1 MEKEEKRGFFWTFDQ
16 YQRYAVLR
24 EFLREFYFTSYKAD
38 LKNYGSQS
46 LNQKSSKEK
55 SYWGNNDGRAP
66 SEEERQG
73 QIKPKVLDV
82 GGISPTKDGRSYW
95 LPLGEIWDG
104 FKVVVDLIFFP
115 IRESLVIQAD
125 GLNLPFPDRS
135 FEVVAAL
142 DVIEHIDKDKR
153 EIFVDE
159 LCRVSSDSVILSAPV
174 ASREN
179 EAADRALFETVKAIL
194 KVEHRQLLEHLE
206 KGLPEKE
213 EISRMLK
220 KRMPA
225 GVELGY
231 GSLISWLIWQIIR
244 APFFDYYKRQEI
256 LDLIDR
262 FALCF
267 PQSGEFRPPF
277 SRYFWI
283 YSRGIPRWRLEAGIR
298 VIKERLIREEMGFS
312 FEEALRL
319 NKLINE
325 FWSQKGLSA
334 LVISEGDEAKL
345 RLCLNH
351 LLSQRIEE
359 SLEISVLVVKGK
371 LSPLFAQNFSGI
383 KFIREEGPLT
393 MNVLRSAINGLK
405 GDWILLLHESILLPE
420 ETVSKLWK
428 RAIKGEEEKAPG
440 AKNFEAGPESMKDK
454 FFLKCNG
461 EMTATAR
468 NEEKGQ
474 LAEKIFCPRIIQGP
488 RSYGVW
494 CGRNYS
500 PWKLVAGRR
509 NNFFWNFSVEKSSW
523 LYGECLFF
531 PRRALF
537 CRRGKE
543 GRIGKR
549 EIFFWQAEN
558 KRLHFIYCPD
568 IVVYQQ

>member
-1 MEKEEKRGFFWTFDQ
+1 MGKEENKSFPWTFDQ

-24 EFLREFYFTSYKAD
+24 EFLREFYFSSEEAG

-46 LNQKSSKEK
+46 LNQKSLNKESEWTK
-55 SYWGNNDGRAP
+55 NEGRTS
-66 SEEERQG
+66 SEEEREA

-95 LPLGEIWDG
+95 LPLSEIWDG

-115 IRESLVIQAD
+115 VKECLIIQAD
-125 GLNLPFPDRS
+125 GLNLPFPDGS

-153 EIFVDE
+153 EIFVEE

-174 ASREN
+174 ACEEN
-179 EAADRALFETVKAIL
+179 EAADLALFETVKAIL

-206 KGLPEKE
+206 RGLPEKE
-213 EISRMLK
+213 DVSWMLK

-225 GVELGY
+225 GFELGY
-231 GSLISWLIWQIIR
+231 GSLISWLIWQTIR

-256 LDLIDR
+256 LDLLDC
-262 FALCF
+262 FALSSSQ
-267 PQSGEFRPPF
+267 PAEFRPPF

-283 YSRGIPRWRLEAGIR
+283 YSRQIPLWRLEAGIR
-298 VIKERLIREEMGFS
+298 AIKERLVREEMGFS

-319 NKLINE
+319 NRLIHE
-325 FWSQKGLSA
+325 FWSKKGLSA

-351 LLSQRIEE
+351 LLSQRIDE
-359 SLEISVLVVKGK
+359 SLEILVWVIKGE
-371 LSPLFAQNFSGI
+371 LSPVFAQNFPGI
-383 KFIREEGPLT
+383 KFIREEVLLT
-393 MNVLRSAINGLK
+393 MNVFRSVINRLK

-420 ETVSKLWK
+420 ETVLKLWK
-428 RAIKGEEEKAPG
+428 KATKGEEEPPV
-440 AKNFEAGPESMKDK
+440 AKNFEDDPESMKDK
-454 FFLKCNG
+454 FFLKCTNG
-461 EMTATAR
+461 VAAR
-468 NEEKGQ
+468 ARKEEKGQ
-474 LAEKIFCPRIIQGP
+474 LAGKIFCPRIIQGP

-494 CGRNYS
+494 CGRNFS
-500 PWKLVAGRR
+500 PWKLMAGRR
-509 NNFFWNFSVEKSSW
+509 DNFFWNFSAEKCSW

-531 PRRALF
+531 PRGALF

-543 GRIGKR
+543 GKIGKR
-549 EIFFWQAEN
+549 EIFLWQAESH
-558 KRLHFIYCPD
+558 RLHFIYCPD
-568 IVVYQQ
+568 IIVYQQ

>member
-1 MEKEEKRGFFWTFDQ
+1 MGKEESKSFPWTFDQ

-24 EFLREFYFTSYKAD
+24 EFLREFYFSSDKVA
-38 LKNYGSQS
+38 LKNYESQS
-46 LNQKSSKEK
+46 LNQKSLNGESRWRE
-55 SYWGNNDGRAP
+55 NERRIL
-66 SEEERQG
+66 SEEERKKL
-73 QIKPKVLDV
+73 IKPRVLDV
-82 GGISPTKDGRSYW
+82 GGISPTKDGRSCW

-115 IRESLVIQAD
+115 IKESLVIQAN

-153 EIFVDE
+153 EIFVGE

-179 EAADRALFETVKAIL
+179 EAADRALFEMVKTIL

-206 KGLPEKE
+206 RGLPEKE
-213 EISRMLK
+213 EVSRMLK

-231 GSLISWLIWQIIR
+231 GSLISWLIWQTIR

-256 LDLIDR
+256 LDLLDC
-262 FALCF
+262 FASSSN
-267 PQSGEFRPPF
+267 PPGEFRPPF
-277 SRYFWI
+277 SRHFWI
-283 YSRGIPRWRLEAGIR
+283 YSRQIPPWRLEAGIR
-298 VIKERLIREEMGFS
+298 AIKERLAREEMGFS
-312 FEEALRL
+312 FEEALRFNRL
-319 NKLINE
+319 NNV

-351 LLSQRIEE
+351 LLSQRIDE
-359 SLEISVLVVKGK
+359 SLEISVWLIKGE
-371 LSPLFAQNFSGI
+371 LSPLFIQDFPGI
-383 KFIREEGPLT
+383 KFIKKEKPLT
-393 MNVLRSAINGLK
+393 MNVFRSVINGLK

-420 ETVSKLWK
+420 GTVEHLWK
-428 RAIKGEEEKAPG
+428 KARGEEEKISA
-440 AKNFEAGPESMKDK
+440 ANNFEVGPESLNDK
-454 FFLKCNG
+454 LFLKRTHDV
-461 EMTATAR
+461 TARAR

-494 CGRNYS
+494 CGRNFS
-500 PWKLVAGRR
+500 PWKIAAGRR
-509 NNFFWNFSVEKSSW
+509 NNFFWNFSAEKSSW

-531 PRRALF
+531 PKGTLF
-537 CRRGKE
+537 RRRGKE

-549 EIFFWQAEN
+549 ELFFWQAEN

-568 IVVYQQ
+568 IIVYQQ